1 MHYVSLFFYIFVEQQ
16 LAKYNFM
23 VFDKKTIERRSKK
36 LEEAR
41 KYLKK
46 EFIGIDECIDKF
58 IDSVKVWYI
67 LPELQSRPL
76 IVNLWGI
83 TGAGKTDLVRKFVNY
98 LQFSDRFCEI
108 QMDSKEGSASVE
120 SYLENTISHNESGV
134 LLLDEMQRFRSVNEK
149 GEENNSTKFQDV
161 WMLLSDGVMQSNSK
175 IKQELI
181 QMMVEAEYW
190 DEREAATAQTPNSDS
205 ENNKELEEKRKKFKY
220 KMYHFEASRLK
231 KLLKLEEDIETVMTY
246 SKEEKIQLIKSKIN
260 SKEIYEGKKYNKLLI
275 VICGNLDDA
284 FTVAHNVDDA
294 DHDADVYHNFSKTID
309 IITIKTA
316 LKNRFKPEQIAR
328 LGNIHI
334 IYPILNRA
342 SNQAI
347 IAQKIKAIENKILKE
362 HNIDIIF
369 DEKVH
374 DVVYANGVFPV
385 QGVRPLLSTISA
397 IIENSLPIFL
407 FEILK
412 REFKEQIVITYVDG
426 KLHATISGK
435 KISYEIPRVLDE
447 IRKRVSEDKL
457 ALVSVHEAGHAI
469 AYALIRKCAPT
480 QIVASTTNTSA
491 GGFVGT
497 HRTLGSKDDILNNII
512 IDFSGRAAEELV
524 FGIDN
529 ITSGASSDY
538 MNATAR
544 LVDMYRK
551 TGMGNVQAVYDTNSK
566 NTFYLDST
574 ANVDEAIEKHAG
586 VLYEEAKAL
595 IGGNMEYL
603 LSISDELIKSK
614 KLSPKEFAD
623 LSEPH
628 IGKIAVIESGE
639 RIEKGFHKM
648 FTDALKTQKNKAK
661 FKTSVN

>member
-1 MHYVSLFFYIFVEQQ
+1 
-16 LAKYNFM
+16 M
-23 VFDKKTIERRSKK
+23 VFNKKTIERRSKR

-58 IDSVKVWYI
+58 VDSVKVWYI

-76 IVNLWGI
+76 IVSLWGI
-83 TGAGKTDLVRKFVNY
+83 TGSGKTDLVRKFVNF
-98 LQFSDRFCEI
+98 LEFSDRFCEI
-108 QMDSKEGSASVE
+108 QMDSKEGSATVE

-190 DEREAATAQTPNSDS
+190 DEREVANSQSNSDT
-205 ENNKELEEKRKKFKY
+205 EPTNKDLEEKRKKFKY
-220 KMYHFEASRLK
+220 KMYHYEASRLK
-231 KLLKLEEDIETVMTY
+231 KLLKLEEDVDKVMTY

-284 FTVAHNVDDA
+284 FSVASNVDDT

-309 IITIKTA
+309 IITVKSA

-347 IAQKIKAIENKILKE
+347 IAQKIKVIETKILND
-362 HNIDIIF
+362 HSIDIVF

-412 REFKEQIVITYVDG
+412 REFKEQVIITYSDG

-447 IRKRVSEDKL
+447 IRKKVSEDKL
-457 ALVSVHEAGHAI
+457 ALVAVHEAGHAI

-497 HRTLGSKDDILNNII
+497 HRTLGSKEDILNNIL
-512 IDFSGRAAEELV
+512 IDFAGRAAEELI
-524 FGIDN
+524 FGADN
-529 ITSGASSDY
+529 ITSGAASDY
-538 MNATAR
+538 ANATNR

-551 TGMGNVQAVYDTNSK
+551 LGMGNVQAIYSSNAK
-566 NTFYLDST
+566 NIIELDST
-574 ANVDEAIEKHAG
+574 STVDGAIEAHASA
-586 VLYEEAKAL
+586 LYNE
-595 IGGNMEYL
+595 
-603 LSISDELIKSK
+603 SK
-614 KLSPKEFAD
+614 
-623 LSEPH
+623 
-628 IGKIAVIESGE
+628 
-639 RIEKGFHKM
+639 
-648 FTDALKTQKNKAK
+648 N
-661 FKTSVN
+661 